1 MIWLVKYSITLQNYM
16 IGVFVSI
23 MSIPIIV
30 ALRVGLWETDVVAF
44 FIMMSI
50 IVVSKTKVE
59 EGS

>member
-30 ALRVGLWETDVVAF
+30 ALRVGLWETGVVAF

>member
-30 ALRVGLWETDVVAF
+30 ALRVGLWETSVVAF